1 MTCQKALW
9 NTLREDRSGVLEC
22 SWPSLFLFPLL
33 SIHSYV
39 CCRTQNWTPV
49 QLAVSFDQYIVT
61 SRQHQISWNPLL
73 VIPPLCTILFFLGIP
88 SFLFSWRFSITLSYR
103 YDITVLNDTL
113 IPGFSMLSGIFR
125 INKVRSSR
133 PEVFCQKV
141 FLVISQNSQENR
153 PQACIFIKKET
164 LAQVFTC
171 EFCEI
176 SKNTFFH
183 RTPLAA
189 ASTGSSFSLEL
200 PFSWL

>member
-9 NTLREDRSGVLEC
+9 NTLREDRSGILEC

-88 SFLFSWRFSITLSYR
+88 SFLFSWRFSITLSYK
-103 YDITVLNDTL
+103 YDITLVIGSLGVLNGTF

-125 INKVRSSR
+125 INKVRNSI
-133 PEVFCQKV
+133 PEVFCKKV
-141 FLVISQNSQENR
+141 L
-153 PQACIFIKKET
+153 
-164 LAQVFTC
+164 L
-171 EFCEI
+171 EI
-176 SKNTFFH
+176 S
-183 RTPLAA
+183 
-189 ASTGSSFSLEL
+189 
-200 PFSWL
+200 